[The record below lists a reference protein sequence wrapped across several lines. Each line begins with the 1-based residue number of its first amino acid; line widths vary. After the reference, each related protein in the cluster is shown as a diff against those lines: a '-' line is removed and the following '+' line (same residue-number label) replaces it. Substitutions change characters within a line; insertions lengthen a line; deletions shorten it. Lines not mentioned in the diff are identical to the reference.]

1 MEIAMNM
8 HPARRRNPQLAG
20 RAVTALLCGTLTLA
34 GVGCGM
40 LRDVSLTWK
49 LEPGADLVYR
59 LSMRSESEL
68 PQSMGTS
75 TMHMDTTQRWSV
87 LEVDSDGNATVRITT
102 EGVRMEIAGPMGTM
116 TMDSADETR
125 ARSPLDAI
133 RVMVG
138 TSYSVVLDPRGAL
151 LGMSGIDEM
160 LDALRARIPDPSA
173 RTMLDQM
180 VSEEA
185 LSAQWRQG
193 MLSLPGEAVGVGST
207 WENAFTLP
215 LPLVGSMTVATSHE
229 LESLDEELAVIHSSG
244 TMGLAD
250 DALASSRIPMEFR
263 DATIAGTTRFD
274 ADRGLLLDAETT
286 IALQTVMTV
295 GDQETALEAL
305 TTVTVELVE

>member
-1 MEIAMNM
+1 M
-8 HPARRRNPQLAG
+8 
-20 RAVTALLCGTLTLA
+20 
-34 GVGCGM
+34 
-40 LRDVSLTWK
+40 
-49 LEPGADLVYR
+49 
-59 LSMRSESEL
+59 
-68 PQSMGTS
+68 QSGS
-75 TMHMDTTQRWSV
+75 WS
-87 LEVDSDGNATVRITT
+87 
-102 EGVRMEIAGPMGTM
+102 
-116 TMDSADETR
+116 
-125 ARSPLDAI
+125 
-133 RVMVG
+133 G